1 MTILI
6 VIITLQ
12 KTSYCVHHFVSIM
25 DVKKRAGKKRIKK
38 QLSKILGPKKMNK
51 IREKIKG

>member
-1 MTILI
+1 MQEALE
-6 VIITLQ
+6 
-12 KTSYCVHHFVSIM
+12 KGA
-25 DVKKRAGKKRIKK
+25 KKEQVKKRIKK